1 MDKLQPATDTEE
13 KKQSEAEQGNKEVS
27 FAEDQT
33 FLLSYILCYYL
44 IVYLIVNSFQ
54 IGILTVFLEVLVF
67 TFKV

>member
-44 IVYLIVNSFQ
+44 IVYLIVNSF
-54 IGILTVFLEVLVF
+54 GILTVFLEVLGF